1 MVRRGV
7 RDGALQDAHRFHDRD
22 RAGAI
27 VECAVGAVPRV
38 VVAAEDH
45 VLLGF
50 GAAWDDGE
58 GVEHRHFAEEAGLG
72 VDTQHRP
79 LTVLGQPVHEPVRL
93 AAQVE
98 QRGPLVPGAED
109 LVYTPP
115 FRPLRADDPRRPRRR
130 PALPAGRAARPPCS
144 PRVRATPAAARS
156 RSSVMRRHRLGPG
169 ELLQVLP
176 RTATRLRSRDEDELA
191 PHLRQPRLERFG
203 GAGVLQNHHLRFDGP
218 VRGRAPCGGHA
229 LQRSHARRDEIDVG
243 DPALPTPPG
252 AVLLLIRLDA
262 PLSVLRQRPVVGAG
276 HGGRSGEARPD
287 RVHHHL
293 AKRVDL
299 RALDALLPDRPDY
312 GVVRGK
318 GLGRR
323 RRGRDE
329 CQRAGESDS
338 NRGLHGSLRER
349 IGPVT
354 PDTAPPSRR

>member
-1 MVRRGV
+1 M
-7 RDGALQDAHRFHDRD
+7 AS
-22 RAGAI
+22 
-27 VECAVGAVPRV
+27 
-38 VVAAEDH
+38 EDH

-50 GAAWDDGE
+50 GRAGDLGDGALKTGTSPRRASLGFGRAAP
-58 GVEHRHFAEEAGLG
+58 A
-72 VDTQHRP
+72 

-93 AAQVE
+93 ATQIPA
-98 QRGPLVPGAED
+98 
-109 LVYTPP
+109 
-115 FRPLRADDPRRPRRR
+115 
-130 PALPAGRAARPPCS
+130 PALSSAPVPKILFAPHPSDHCDRMIPAAPAASSASGRARRSTPVFSSRSRHSRAARLALL
-144 PRVRATPAAARS
+144 RHAG
-156 RSSVMRRHRLGPG
+156 HRLGPG

-176 RTATRLRSRDEDELA
+176 RTATRLRSRDEDELP

-203 GAGVLQNHHLRFDGP
+203 GAGVLPESPPPLRRARSWPGLHAAAMPSSDRT
-218 VRGRAPCGGHA
+218 RGET
-229 LQRSHARRDEIDVG
+229 RSMWVIPR
-243 DPALPTPPG
+243 
-252 AVLLLIRLDA
+252 
-262 PLSVLRQRPVVGAG
+262 SQLRQVPYRSLYASMPHSAYFASAQSLAAG

-293 AKRVDL
+293 AERVDL

-312 GVVRGK
+312 GVVGGK
-318 GLGRR
+318 GLGRC